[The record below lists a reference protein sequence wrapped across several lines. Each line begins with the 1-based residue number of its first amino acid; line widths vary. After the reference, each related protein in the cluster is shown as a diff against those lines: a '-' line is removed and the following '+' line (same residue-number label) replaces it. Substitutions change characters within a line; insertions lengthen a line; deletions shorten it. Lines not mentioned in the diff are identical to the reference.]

1 MVPVEFD
8 RLSFVKTKFSIL
20 GWKVTYWLLVEKLLN
35 RRRNVGPRVIRASV
49 PFCFVLYLINYISES
64 LIGWRTKILE
74 SDYLGTKWCLL
85 WAYKTIGPSW
95 NYVRPLST
103 THILLLKI
111 LIVPKYNAI
120 MITVTMNKQIFSEI
134 LVSWII
140 IYK

>member
-8 RLSFVKTKFSIL
+8 RLSFVKTKLSIL